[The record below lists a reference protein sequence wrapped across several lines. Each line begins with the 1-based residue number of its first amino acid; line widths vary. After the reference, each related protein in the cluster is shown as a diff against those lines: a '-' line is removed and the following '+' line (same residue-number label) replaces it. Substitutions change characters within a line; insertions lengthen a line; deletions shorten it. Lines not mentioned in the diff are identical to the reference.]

1 MPCNNPRWR
10 VELVRRRKDTGFFT
24 VYTIGH
30 SDLQFAEFAER
41 LLARG
46 VNMVVDARSYPYS
59 SFAEWF
65 NRDRIEHALRKH
77 GIEYLFMGSRL
88 GALTGD
94 GRFDYIQREKDPE
107 YKEGVKE
114 LLGLAERYCV
124 AVMTSEGDYMS
135 SHRHHLIAQTLLRLR
150 VEVVHITESDAD
162 APAQADLFHAV
173 AEED

>member
-1 MPCNNPRWR
+1 L
-10 VELVRRRKDTGFFT
+10 ERRRKDTGFFT

-30 SDLQFAEFAER
+30 SDLQFTEFAER

-46 VNMVVDARSYPYS
+46 VDMVVDARSYPYS
-59 SFAEWF
+59 SYAEWF
-65 NRDRIEHALRKH
+65 NRDRVEYALRKH

-88 GALTGD
+88 GALTED
-94 GRFDYIQREKDPE
+94 GRFDFIRREKDPE
-107 YKEGVKE
+107 YQEGVKE
-114 LLGLAERYCV
+114 LLGLAERYRI